1 MDETTEAL
9 GETTGGE
16 ALCCWVV
23 GGGSCCLGLPN
34 EDVPAWTMRPL
45 LRLGDGRF
53 TENFDK
59 IITSFVSRNYMWKF
73 FGDVE
78 IIEEVIKLGPPS
90 PLMEN
95 DLFKIK

>member
-23 GGGSCCLGLPN
+23 EGGSCCLGLPN

-45 LRLGDGRF
+45 LRLGDGEF
-53 TENFDK
+53 TEKFDK
-59 IITSFVSRNYMWKF
+59 IITSFVSRNYMLNFW
-73 FGDVE
+73 E
-78 IIEEVIKLGPPS
+78 MLKL
-90 PLMEN
+90 LRR
-95 DLFKIK
+95 

>member
-23 GGGSCCLGLPN
+23 GGGGSCCLGLPN

-45 LRLGDGRF
+45 LRLGDGEF
-53 TENFDK
+53 TEKFDK
-59 IITSFVSRNYMWKF
+59 IITSFVSRNSNYMLKF
-73 FGDVE
+73 FGDVA
-78 IIEEVIKLGPPS
+78 IIEKVIKLGPPS

-95 DLFKIK
+95 E

>member
-23 GGGSCCLGLPN
+23 GGGGSCCLGLPN

-45 LRLGDGRF
+45 LRLGDGEF
-53 TENFDK
+53 TEKFDK
-59 IITSFVSRNYMWKF
+59 IINSFVSCNYMLNF
-73 FGDVE
+73 
-78 IIEEVIKLGPPS
+78 
-90 PLMEN
+90 
-95 DLFKIK
+95 

>member
-23 GGGSCCLGLPN
+23 WGGSCCLGLPN

-45 LRLGDGRF
+45 LRLGDGEF
-53 TENFDK
+53 TLLNCSLLLFGGLVNEV
-59 IITSFVSRNYMWKF
+59 VS
-73 FGDVE
+73 
-78 IIEEVIKLGPPS
+78 EEDELWPRS
-90 PLMEN
+90 CCCAE
-95 DLFKIK
+95 